1 MGFWI
6 PFLIAASLFSGAAS
20 YVAAKKA
27 QKAAKRPNDDQRG
40 VLVNKESN
48 IEQIPVIY
56 GERRVGGVRV
66 FVSTDGTTS
75 TGAYTWKSG
84 YDADTEAYAE
94 FENSPTNEYLY
105 VALVLAEGEVESIT
119 ELLIDDVPVTDAKFS
134 GLIDYDVY
142 LGSDAQTMP
151 TTALLR
157 GVNEFW
163 TADHRLRGVAF
174 LGMRFKWDEEA
185 FAGVPDVTAL
195 VKGKK
200 LYDPRTA
207 TTAWSDNPALCIRDY
222 LTNARYGKGLS
233 TSAVDDTAI
242 GVAATACDES
252 VTEYS
257 GGATGKLFTC
267 NTVLDTSKTLF
278 DNLNILLLGC
288 RGFLPYSQGEY
299 RLKIDGSSSSQF
311 AFTTDHII
319 GGISIQG
326 ESKSDKYNR
335 VTVKFP
341 NPDANWQPDTAIWPA
356 AGSTE
361 ETAYLAADGGILLQ
375 EEIELDTITSYYQAR
390 DLARILL
397 LRSRSGIT
405 CAIKVT
411 SEALQLEIA
420 DVITVTHP
428 TPAWN
433 AKPFQIM
440 GMQLNDDGTVDIGL
454 LEYDSTIYTWEVGTV
469 QQTYPDTSLADPF
482 TVGAVSNIVITETTT
497 LGVDGT
503 VIPSGLITWTRPYDK
518 LVNSFEIQYKLAS
531 QADSFFESIIT
542 GLARY
547 EFFNAPVGVS
557 VTIRIRSINSIGSKS
572 AWTTTTYTITGDVA
586 APDAPTGLTVTQ
598 GMLNIRLDWV
608 NPTATDYKSTDVYRY
623 TSNSSGS
630 AVKIASITG
639 ESFVD
644 QNIAAATTY
653 YYWTK
658 AVDYSGNYSGFSGVA
673 STNATDVTAVVAD
686 GSITVAKFASSI
698 EPVTLVT
705 SVPSTKSTEVIYNTT
720 NNTLYRWN
728 GSSYVAATGVTDF
741 SQLSGNVTAAQ
752 FAATIQPVT
761 LVTSVPST
769 KSTETIYNTTN
780 NTLYRWDGS
789 AYVTVQGATD
799 FSQLTGTVQTAQIA
813 AAAITATQLGTAA
826 VEAGNIAANAVTTA
840 KIAAL
845 AVNSAKIAAN
855 AITTAKIAA
864 DAVTAA
870 ELADNAATEAVI
882 ATNAITATKIS
893 NGAIETAKLAAG
905 AVTAAKITAGTITAS
920 EIASATIVAGNIATG
935 TITASQIATNTITAS
950 EIAAGAIT
958 ATEILTGTI
967 TALQIAANA
976 ITASEIA
983 ANTITASQIA
993 AGAISATEIAAGA
1006 VTTAKL
1012 DALAITADKIASNAI
1027 TSAKISAGAVTAAS
1041 IAAGTITAAEI
1052 ASGTITAG
1060 QIASGAI
1067 STTELAVGAVGT
1079 INLADDA
1086 ITAAKI
1092 LDGSITATLIGDGQI
1107 VTSKLGANAVTAAK
1121 ITAGTITATQIA
1133 TGTITATQIASNTIT
1148 AGQIAAGAISTSE
1161 LAVGAV
1167 GSTNIANDAV
1177 TAAKILDGSITATL
1191 IGDGQIVTSKLN
1203 ANAVTAAK
1211 IAAGTITATQIA
1223 TGTITATQIA
1233 SNTITAGQIAA
1244 GAITAT
1250 EIAADA
1256 ISVAKLI
1263 SNTSKTYG
1271 NFKFEMGTNTTVAGF
1286 QGAGI
1291 FRTGQSYGFGLGGL
1305 ANAATS
1311 VAIMGQQAHN
1321 STDAYG
1327 AYFANSTA
1335 LGGSTHR
1342 SQAGLCNNARAAIF
1356 ANNTSPVNYTSLCN
1370 AAYAVQT
1377 TGDLYVDGDIT
1388 ATGTIT
1394 PFTGMHDGL
1403 LDDAVFPDIGD
1414 ILIDS
1419 QLLIKRNVANTL
1431 FLMDISS
1438 VPNTSAIGIY
1448 AGTRSSSYVPVAA
1461 QLAYVDKGFNEE
1473 NLPALDPIYA
1483 PDFVDRKTIISNSL
1497 GEGLVNV
1504 CNEGG
1509 NIAAGDLIVTSSVS
1523 GKGMKQADDI
1533 LRSYTVAKARE
1544 AATFSGSEIKQIACI
1559 YLCG

>member
-27 QKAAKRPNDDQRG
+27 QKSAKRPNDEQRG
-40 VLVNKESN
+40 VLINKESN

-66 FVSTDGTTS
+66 FVSTDGTTLV
-75 TGAYTWKSG
+75 TGTPVVTKWQSG
-84 YDADTEAYAE
+84 YEPAAELYDTI
-94 FENSPTNEYLY
+94 SDTPTNEYLY

-119 ELLIDDVPVTDAKFS
+119 ELLIDDVPITDPKFS
-134 GLIDYDVY
+134 GLISYDVY
-142 LGSDAQTMP
+142 LGSDTQTMP
-151 TTALLR
+151 DSELLR
-157 GVNEFW
+157 SVNEFW
-163 TADHRLRGVAF
+163 TADHRLLGVAF
-174 LGMRFKWDEEA
+174 LGLRFKWDEEA

-200 LYDPRTA
+200 VYDPRTT

-222 LTNARYGKGLS
+222 LTNTRYGKGLS

-252 VTEYS
+252 VTEYT
-257 GGATGKLFTC
+257 GGVTGKLFTC

-299 RLKIDGSSSSQF
+299 RLKIDGSSTSQF

-341 NPDANWQPDTAIWPA
+341 NPDANWQPDTAIWPP

-375 EEIELDTITSYYQAR
+375 EDIELDTITSYYQAR
-390 DLARILL
+390 DLARVLL
-397 LRSRSGIT
+397 LRSRNGIT

-428 TPAWN
+428 TPAWT

-440 GMQLNDDGTVDIGL
+440 GMQLNDDGTVDLAL

-531 QADSFFESIIT
+531 EADTLFESIIT

-547 EFFNAPVGVS
+547 EFFNVPVGLS
-557 VTIRIRSINSIGSKS
+557 VTLRIRSINSIGSYS

-586 APDAPTGLTVTQ
+586 APNAPTGLVVTQ

-644 QNIAAATTY
+644 QNIAADTTY

-658 AVDYSGNYSGFSGVA
+658 AVDYSGNYSGFSAVA
-673 STNATDVTAVVAD
+673 STNAIEVTASEVVD
-686 GSITVAKFASSI
+686 GTIGVAAFAAGL
-698 EPVTLVT
+698 EPVSLVT
-705 SVPSTKSTEVIYNTT
+705 SVPTV
-720 NNTLYRWN
+720 
-728 GSSYVAATGVTDF
+728 
-741 SQLSGNVTAAQ
+741 
-752 FAATIQPVT
+752 
-761 LVTSVPST
+761 
-769 KSTETIYNTTN
+769 KSTETIYNTTDSL
-780 NTLYRWDGS
+780 LYSWNGS
-789 AYVTVQGATD
+789 AYVSVEGATD
-799 FSQLTGTVQTAQIA
+799 FSELAGQVQTAQIA
-813 AAAITATQLGTAA
+813 VAA
-826 VEAGNIAANAVTTA
+826 V
-840 KIAAL
+840 
-845 AVNSAKIAAN
+845 
-855 AITTAKIAA
+855 
-864 DAVTAA
+864 
-870 ELADNAATEAVI
+870 TEAVI
-882 ATNAITATKIS
+882 ATNAITVTKLVD
-893 NGAIETAKLAAG
+893 GAIE
-905 AVTAAKITAGTITAS
+905 
-920 EIASATIVAGNIATG
+920 ATK
-935 TITASQIATNTITAS
+935 
-950 EIAAGAIT
+950 IAAGAIT
-958 ATEILTGTI
+958 
-967 TALQIAANA
+967 
-976 ITASEIA
+976 
-983 ANTITASQIA
+983 
-993 AGAISATEIAAGA
+993 
-1006 VTTAKL
+1006 TAKL
-1012 DALAITADKIASNAI
+1012 DAGAITADKIASNAI
-1027 TSAKISAGAVTAAS
+1027 TTAKISAGAVTAA
-1041 IAAGTITAAEI
+1041 T
-1052 ASGTITAG
+1052 
-1060 QIASGAI
+1060 
-1067 STTELAVGAVGT
+1067 
-1079 INLADDA
+1079 
-1086 ITAAKI
+1086 
-1092 LDGSITATLIGDGQI
+1092 
-1107 VTSKLGANAVTAAK
+1107 
-1121 ITAGTITATQIA
+1121 IA
-1133 TGTITATQIASNTIT
+1133 TGTITAS
-1148 AGQIAAGAISTSE
+1148 
-1161 LAVGAV
+1161 
-1167 GSTNIANDAV
+1167 
-1177 TAAKILDGSITATL
+1177 
-1191 IGDGQIVTSKLN
+1191 
-1203 ANAVTAAK
+1203 K
-1211 IAAGTITATQIA
+1211 IAA
-1223 TGTITATQIA
+1223 
-1233 SNTITAGQIAA
+1233 NTITAGQIAA
-1244 GAITAT
+1244 GAITAS
-1250 EIAADA
+1250 EVAADA
-1256 ISVAKLI
+1256 ISVEKLI
-1263 SNTSKTYG
+1263 SNTSKTFG
-1271 NFKFEMGTNTTVAGF
+1271 DFEFEMGTSTTIYGF
-1286 QGAGI
+1286 QGAAI
-1291 FRTGQSYGFGLGGL
+1291 FRTNADDGFGAGGFADASADNSIGVAGQNKYNG
-1305 ANAATS
+1305 ANS
-1311 VAIMGQQAHN
+1311 WG
-1321 STDAYG
+1321 G
-1327 AYFANSTA
+1327 YFANSQ
-1335 LGGSTHR
+1335 GGLFGYNR
-1342 SQAGLCNNARAAIF
+1342 SEAGLCNNTTAAF
-1356 ANNTSPVNYTSLCN
+1356 FRN
-1370 AAYAVQT
+1370 AT
-1377 TGDLYVDGDIT
+1377 TGNTQVNSATICNSTYAFLTAGDVRVVGDIV

-1403 LDDAVFPDIGD
+1403 LADAVFPEIGD

-1419 QLLIKRNVANTL
+1419 QLLIKRNIANAL
-1431 FLMDISS
+1431 FLMGISS

-1461 QLAYVDKGFNEE
+1461 QSPYVEKEPYEE
-1473 NLPALDPIYA
+1473 NLPTLDPLYA
-1483 PDFVDRKTIISNSL
+1483 PDFVGRKTIISNSL

-1504 CNEGG
+1504 CGEGG
-1509 NIAAGDLIVTSSVS
+1509 SINPGDLIVTSSVS

-1533 LRSYTVAKARE
+1533 LRGYTVAKARE

>member
-1 MGFWI
+1 MGLWI
-6 PFLIAASLFSGAAS
+6 PFLLVASLFSGAAS

-174 LGMRFKWDEEA
+174 LGLRFKWDEEA

-428 TPAWN
+428 TPGWN
-433 AKPFQIM
+433 AKPFQVM
-440 GMQLNDDGTVDIGL
+440 GMQLNDDGTVDIAL

-531 QADSFFESIIT
+531 QADSFYESIIT

-547 EFFNAPVGVS
+547 EFFNVAVGVS
-557 VTIRIRSINSIGSKS
+557 VTIRIRSINSMGSYS

-644 QNIAAATTY
+644 QNIAADTTY

-705 SVPSTKSTEVIYNTT
+705 SVPTTK
-720 NNTLYRWN
+720 
-728 GSSYVAATGVTDF
+728 A
-741 SQLSGNVTAAQ
+741 
-752 FAATIQPVT
+752 
-761 LVTSVPST
+761 
-769 KSTETIYNTTN
+769 TETIYNTTN
-780 NTLYRWDGS
+780 STLYRWDGS

-799 FSQLTGTVQTAQIA
+799 FSELTGTVQTAQIA
-813 AAAITATQLGTAA
+813 AAAVTATKLGTAA
-826 VEAGNIAANAVTTA
+826 VEAGNIAANAVTTD

-864 DAVTAA
+864 DAVTSA

-920 EIASATIVAGNIATG
+920 QIASATIVAGNIATG
-935 TITASQIATNTITAS
+935 TITAGQIATNTITAS

-993 AGAISATEIAAGA
+993 VGAISATEIAAGA

-1027 TSAKISAGAVTAAS
+1027 TSAKI
-1041 IAAGTITAAEI
+1041 
-1052 ASGTITAG
+1052 
-1060 QIASGAI
+1060 
-1067 STTELAVGAVGT
+1067 
-1079 INLADDA
+1079 
-1086 ITAAKI
+1086 
-1092 LDGSITATLIGDGQI
+1092 
-1107 VTSKLGANAVTAAK
+1107 
-1121 ITAGTITATQIA
+1121 
-1133 TGTITATQIASNTIT
+1133 
-1148 AGQIAAGAISTSE
+1148 
-1161 LAVGAV
+1161 
-1167 GSTNIANDAV
+1167 
-1177 TAAKILDGSITATL
+1177 
-1191 IGDGQIVTSKLN
+1191 
-1203 ANAVTAAK
+1203 
-1211 IAAGTITATQIA
+1211 AAGTITATQIA
-1223 TGTITATQIA
+1223 AGTITANEIL

-1271 NFKFEMGTNTTVAGF
+1271 NFQFEFGTSTSVAGF
-1286 QGAGI
+1286 TGAGI
-1291 FRTGQSYGFGLGGL
+1291 LRAGQTNSFGVAGLGNGDSCVAVVGQQSYNGSESYGG
-1305 ANAATS
+1305 
-1311 VAIMGQQAHN
+1311 
-1321 STDAYG
+1321 
-1327 AYFANSTA
+1327 YFANSLF
-1335 LGGSTHR
+1335 LGGTTHR
-1342 SQAGLCNNARAAIF
+1342 TQAGLCNNTQAAVF
-1356 ANNTSPVNYTSLCN
+1356 ANSTTPINYTHLCN
-1370 AAYAVQT
+1370 ASYAVQT

-1388 ATGTIT
+1388 ATGTIS

-1403 LDDAVFPDIGD
+1403 LDDAVLPDIGD

-1419 QLLIKRNVANTL
+1419 QLLITRNVANTL
-1431 FLMDISS
+1431 FLMDVSS
-1438 VPNTSAIGIY
+1438 VPNTAAIGIY

-1473 NLPALDPIYA
+1473 NLPALDPIYD

-1504 CNEGG
+1504 CGEGG
-1509 NIAAGDLIVTSSVS
+1509 AIQAGDLIVTSSVS

>member
-6 PFLIAASLFSGAAS
+6 PFLVAASLFTGAAS

-105 VALVLAEGEVESIT
+105 IALVLAEGEVESIT
-119 ELLIDDVPVTDAKFS
+119 DLIIDDVPITDSKFS

-174 LGMRFKWDEEA
+174 LGLRFKWDEEA

-195 VKGKK
+195 VKGRK

-222 LTNARYGKGLS
+222 LTNTRYGKGLA

-257 GGATGKLFTC
+257 GGVTGKLFTC

-299 RLKIDGSSSSQF
+299 RLKIDGSGSSQF

-341 NPDANWQPDTAIWPA
+341 NPDANWQPDTAIWPP

-361 ETAYLAADGGILLQ
+361 ETAYLAADGGVLLQ
-375 EEIELDTITSYYQAR
+375 EEIELDTITNYYQAR
-390 DLARILL
+390 DLARVLL
-397 LRSRSGIT
+397 LRSRNGIT

-428 TPAWN
+428 TPDWT
-433 AKPFQIM
+433 AKPFQVM
-440 GMQLNDDGTVDIGL
+440 GLQLNDDGTVDIAL
-454 LEYDSTIYTWEVGTV
+454 LEYDSTIYTWEVGTI

-503 VIPSGLITWTRPYDK
+503 VIPSGLITWAAPYDK
-518 LVNSFEIQYKLAS
+518 LVNSFELQYKLAS

-547 EFFNAPVGVS
+547 EFFNAVVGVT
-557 VTIRIRSINSIGSKS
+557 VTLRIRSINSLGSKS
-572 AWTTTTYTITGDVA
+572 AWTTTTYTVTGDVA
-586 APDAPTGLTVTQ
+586 APDAPTALSVSQ
-598 GMLNIRLDWV
+598 GMLNIRLDWT
-608 NPTATDYKSTDVYRY
+608 NPTATDYKATDLYRH
-623 TSNSSGS
+623 TANNSALAS
-630 AVKIASITG
+630 KIASISG

-644 QNIAAATTY
+644 QNIAADTTY
-653 YYWTK
+653 YYWAK
-658 AVDYSGNYSGFSGVA
+658 AVDYSGNYSGFSAVA
-673 STNATDVTAVVAD
+673 STNAIEVTASGVVD
-686 GSITVAKFASSI
+686 GTIDVASFAAGL
-698 EPVTLVT
+698 EPVSLVT
-705 SVPSTKSTEVIYNTT
+705 SVPTVK
-720 NNTLYRWN
+720 
-728 GSSYVAATGVTDF
+728 A
-741 SQLSGNVTAAQ
+741 
-752 FAATIQPVT
+752 
-761 LVTSVPST
+761 
-769 KSTETIYNTTN
+769 TETIYNTTDSL
-780 NTLYRWDGS
+780 LYRWDGS
-789 AYVTVQGATD
+789 AYVSVQGATD
-799 FSQLTGTVQTAQIA
+799 FSELAGQVQTAQIA
-813 AAAITATQLGTAA
+813 VAA
-826 VEAGNIAANAVTTA
+826 V
-840 KIAAL
+840 
-845 AVNSAKIAAN
+845 
-855 AITTAKIAA
+855 
-864 DAVTAA
+864 
-870 ELADNAATEAVI
+870 TEAVI

-893 NGAIETAKLAAG
+893 DGAIETAKLD
-905 AVTAAKITAGTITAS
+905 
-920 EIASATIVAGNIATG
+920 
-935 TITASQIATNTITAS
+935 
-950 EIAAGAIT
+950 AGAI
-958 ATEILTGTI
+958 
-967 TALQIAANA
+967 
-976 ITASEIA
+976 
-983 ANTITASQIA
+983 
-993 AGAISATEIAAGA
+993 
-1006 VTTAKL
+1006 TTAKL
-1012 DALAITADKIASNAI
+1012 DAGAITADKIASSAI
-1027 TSAKISAGAVTAAS
+1027 TTAKISAGAVTAA
-1041 IAAGTITAAEI
+1041 T
-1052 ASGTITAG
+1052 
-1060 QIASGAI
+1060 
-1067 STTELAVGAVGT
+1067 
-1079 INLADDA
+1079 
-1086 ITAAKI
+1086 
-1092 LDGSITATLIGDGQI
+1092 
-1107 VTSKLGANAVTAAK
+1107 
-1121 ITAGTITATQIA
+1121 IA
-1133 TGTITATQIASNTIT
+1133 TGTITASKIASNTIT
-1148 AGQIAAGAISTSE
+1148 AGE
-1161 LAVGAV
+1161 
-1167 GSTNIANDAV
+1167 
-1177 TAAKILDGSITATL
+1177 
-1191 IGDGQIVTSKLN
+1191 
-1203 ANAVTAAK
+1203 
-1211 IAAGTITATQIA
+1211 
-1223 TGTITATQIA
+1223 
-1233 SNTITAGQIAA
+1233 IAA
-1244 GAITAT
+1244 GAITAS
-1250 EIAADA
+1250 EIAANA
-1256 ISVAKLI
+1256 ISVEKLI

-1271 NFKFEMGTNTTVAGF
+1271 SFEFEMGTSTTIYGF
-1286 QGAGI
+1286 TGAGI
-1291 FRTGQSYGFGLGGL
+1291 FTTTATDGFGVGGF
-1305 ANAATS
+1305 ANAADS
-1311 VAIMGQQAHN
+1311 VGIAGQNKYNGSN
-1321 STDAYG
+1321 SYG
-1327 AYFANSTA
+1327 GYFANST
-1335 LGGSTHR
+1335 GGLFDYNR
-1342 SQAGLCNNARAAIF
+1342 SEAGLCNNAHAAVF
-1356 ANNTSPVNYTSLCN
+1356 AKNTSSVTQINNTSICN
-1370 AAYAVQT
+1370 ATYAVQT

-1403 LDDAVFPDIGD
+1403 LADAVFPDIGD

-1438 VPNTSAIGIY
+1438 VSNTAAIGIY
-1448 AGTRSSSYVPVAA
+1448 AGTRPATYVPVAA
-1461 QLAYVDKGFNEE
+1461 QSPYVQKPLYED
-1473 NLPALDPIYA
+1473 NLPTIDPLYA
-1483 PDFVDRKTIISNSL
+1483 PDFVGRKTIISNSL

-1509 NIAAGDLIVTSSVS
+1509 DIAAGDLIVTSSVP
-1523 GKGMKQADDI
+1523 GKGKKQADDI
-1533 LRSYTVAKARE
+1533 LRGYTVAKARE
-1544 AATFSGSEIKQIACI
+1544 AVTFSGSEIKQIACI
-1559 YLCG
+1559 YQCG

>member
-1 MGFWI
+1 MGFWV
-6 PFLIAASLFSGAAS
+6 PFLIVASLFTGAAS

-84 YDADTEAYAE
+84 YDADTEAYGE

-119 ELLIDDVPVTDAKFS
+119 ELLIDDVPVTDAKFT

-174 LGMRFKWDEEA
+174 LGLRFKWDEEA

-200 LYDPRTA
+200 VYDPRTT

-222 LTNARYGKGLS
+222 LTNTRYGKGLS

-252 VTEYS
+252 VTEYT
-257 GGATGKLFTC
+257 GGVTGKLFTC

-299 RLKIDGSSSSQF
+299 RLKIDGSSTSQF

-341 NPDANWQPDTAIWPA
+341 NPDANWQPDTAIWPP

-375 EEIELDTITSYYQAR
+375 EDIELDTITSYYQAR
-390 DLARILL
+390 DLARVLL
-397 LRSRSGIT
+397 LRSRNGIT

-428 TPAWN
+428 TPAWT

-440 GMQLNDDGTVDIGL
+440 GMQLNDDGTVDLAL

-531 QADSFFESIIT
+531 EADTLFESIIT

-547 EFFNAPVGVS
+547 EFFNVPVGLS
-557 VTIRIRSINSIGSKS
+557 VTLRIRSINSIGSYS

-586 APDAPTGLTVTQ
+586 APNAPTGLAVTQ
-598 GMLNIRLDWV
+598 GMLNIRLDWI

-623 TSNSSGS
+623 TSNDSGS

-644 QNIAAATTY
+644 QNIAADTTY
-653 YYWTK
+653 YYWAK
-658 AVDYSGNYSGFSGVA
+658 AVDYSGNYSGFSAVA
-673 STNATDVTAVVAD
+673 STNATEVTASGVVD
-686 GSITVAKFASSI
+686 GTIGVAAFAASI
-698 EPVTLVT
+698 EPVSLVT
-705 SVPSTKSTEVIYNTT
+705 SVPTV
-720 NNTLYRWN
+720 
-728 GSSYVAATGVTDF
+728 
-741 SQLSGNVTAAQ
+741 
-752 FAATIQPVT
+752 
-761 LVTSVPST
+761 
-769 KSTETIYNTTN
+769 KSTETIYNTTDSL
-780 NTLYRWDGS
+780 LYRWDGS
-789 AYVTVQGATD
+789 AYVSVEGATD
-799 FSQLTGTVQTAQIA
+799 FSELAGQVQTAQIA
-813 AAAITATQLGTAA
+813 VAAI
-826 VEAGNIAANAVTTA
+826 
-840 KIAAL
+840 
-845 AVNSAKIAAN
+845 
-855 AITTAKIAA
+855 
-864 DAVTAA
+864 
-870 ELADNAATEAVI
+870 TEAVI

-893 NGAIETAKLAAG
+893 DGAIETAKLD
-905 AVTAAKITAGTITAS
+905 
-920 EIASATIVAGNIATG
+920 
-935 TITASQIATNTITAS
+935 
-950 EIAAGAIT
+950 AGAI
-958 ATEILTGTI
+958 
-967 TALQIAANA
+967 
-976 ITASEIA
+976 
-983 ANTITASQIA
+983 
-993 AGAISATEIAAGA
+993 
-1006 VTTAKL
+1006 TTAKL
-1012 DALAITADKIASNAI
+1012 DAGAITADKIASNAI
-1027 TSAKISAGAVTAAS
+1027 TTAKISAGAVTAA
-1041 IAAGTITAAEI
+1041 T
-1052 ASGTITAG
+1052 
-1060 QIASGAI
+1060 
-1067 STTELAVGAVGT
+1067 
-1079 INLADDA
+1079 
-1086 ITAAKI
+1086 
-1092 LDGSITATLIGDGQI
+1092 
-1107 VTSKLGANAVTAAK
+1107 
-1121 ITAGTITATQIA
+1121 IA
-1133 TGTITATQIASNTIT
+1133 TGTITANEILANTIT
-1148 AGQIAAGAISTSE
+1148 AGQIAAGAIS
-1161 LAVGAV
+1161 A
-1167 GSTNIANDAV
+1167 D
-1177 TAAKILDGSITATL
+1177 
-1191 IGDGQIVTSKLN
+1191 
-1203 ANAVTAAK
+1203 
-1211 IAAGTITATQIA
+1211 
-1223 TGTITATQIA
+1223 
-1233 SNTITAGQIAA
+1233 
-1244 GAITAT
+1244 
-1250 EIAADA
+1250 EIAAN
-1256 ISVAKLI
+1256 SLSLGKLV
-1263 SNTSKTYG
+1263 SDTHREFPLATGGG
-1271 NFKFEMGTNTTVAGF
+1271 NVFKFEMGTTTTIAGL
-1286 QGAGI
+1286 QGAAI
-1291 FRTGQSYGFGLGGL
+1291 FRTSASTSFGVGGF
-1305 ANAATS
+1305 ANASDTGA
-1311 VAIMGQQAHN
+1311 VVGQNGFNGAG
-1321 STDAYG
+1321 AYG
-1327 AYFANSTA
+1327 AYFANST
-1335 LGGSTHR
+1335 GIGSSTHR
-1342 SQAGLCNNARAAIF
+1342 SQAGLCNNDRAAIF
-1356 ANNTSPVNYTSLCN
+1356 ADSASSVNYTELCN
-1370 AAYAVQT
+1370 GTFAVST
-1377 TGDLYVDGDIT
+1377 NGNARIDGDIFV
-1388 ATGTIT
+1388 TGGYN

-1403 LDDAVFPDIGD
+1403 LPDAVFPEIGD

-1419 QLLIKRNVANTL
+1419 ELLIKRNVSNAL
-1431 FLMDISS
+1431 FLMAISS

-1448 AGTRSSSYVPVAA
+1448 SGTRPATYVPVSAELDKVFA
-1461 QLAYVDKGFNEE
+1461 SIDDSGIPERDPAYDS
-1473 NLPALDPIYA
+1473 
-1483 PDFVDRKTIISNSL
+1483 DFVGRKTIISNSL

-1504 CNEGG
+1504 CGEGG
-1509 NIAAGDLIVTSSVS
+1509 AIQAGDLIVTSSLS

-1533 LRSYTVAKARE
+1533 LRGYTVAKARE

>member
-174 LGMRFKWDEEA
+174 LGLRFKWDEEA

-428 TPAWN
+428 TPGWN

-440 GMQLNDDGTVDIGL
+440 GMQLNDDGTVDIAL

-531 QADSFFESIIT
+531 QADSFYESIIT

-720 NNTLYRWN
+720 NNTLYRWD
-728 GSSYVAATGVTDF
+728 GSAYVAATGVTDFSQLSGNVTAAQFAATIEPVSLVTSVPSSKTTEVIYNTTNNKLYRWDGSAYAEATGVTNF

-813 AAAITATQLGTAA
+813 AAAITASKIGAA
-826 VEAGNIAANAVTTA
+826 
-840 KIAAL
+840 
-845 AVNSAKIAAN
+845 
-855 AITTAKIAA
+855 
-864 DAVTAA
+864 AVTATA
-870 ELADNAATEAVI
+870 LASGSVSAATI
-882 ATNAITATKIS
+882 
-893 NGAIETAKLAAG
+893 AAG
-905 AVTAAKITAGTITAS
+905 AVTAGK
-920 EIASATIVAGNIATG
+920 
-935 TITASQIATNTITAS
+935 
-950 EIAAGAIT
+950 
-958 ATEILTGTI
+958 
-967 TALQIAANA
+967 
-976 ITASEIA
+976 
-983 ANTITASQIA
+983 IA

-1027 TSAKISAGAVTAAS
+1027 TTSKISAGAVTAAS
-1041 IAAGTITAAEI
+1041 ISAGTITAAEI
-1052 ASGTITAG
+1052 ATNTITAG
-1060 QIASGAI
+1060 QIAAGAI
-1067 STTELAVGAVGT
+1067 ATTELAVGAVGT

>member
-6 PFLIAASLFSGAAS
+6 PFLVAASLFTGAAS

-105 VALVLAEGEVESIT
+105 IALVLAEGEVESIT
-119 ELLIDDVPVTDAKFS
+119 DLIIDDVPITDSKFS

-151 TTALLR
+151 TSALLR

-174 LGMRFKWDEEA
+174 LGLRFKWDEEA

-195 VKGKK
+195 VKGRK

-222 LTNARYGKGLS
+222 LTNTRYGKGLA

-242 GVAATACDES
+242 EVAATACDES

-257 GGATGKLFTC
+257 GGVTGKLFTC

-299 RLKIDGSSSSQF
+299 RLKIDGSGSSQF

-341 NPDANWQPDTAIWPA
+341 NPDANWQPDTAIWPP

-361 ETAYLAADGGILLQ
+361 ETAYLAADGGVLLQ
-375 EEIELDTITSYYQAR
+375 EEIELDTITNYYQAR
-390 DLARILL
+390 DLARVLL
-397 LRSRSGIT
+397 LRSRNGIT

-428 TPAWN
+428 TPDWT
-433 AKPFQIM
+433 AKPFQVM
-440 GMQLNDDGTVDIGL
+440 GLQLNDDGTVDIAL

-497 LGVDGT
+497 LGEDGT
-503 VIPSGLITWTRPYDK
+503 VIPSGVITWDPPYDK

-547 EFFNAPVGVS
+547 EFFNAVVGVT
-557 VTIRIRSINSIGSKS
+557 VTLRIRSINSLGSKS
-572 AWTTTTYTITGDVA
+572 AWTTTTYTVTGDVA
-586 APDAPTGLTVTQ
+586 APDAPTALSVSQ
-598 GMLNIRLDWV
+598 GMLNIRLDWT
-608 NPTATDYKSTDVYRY
+608 NPTATDYKATDLYRH
-623 TSNSSGS
+623 TANNSALAS
-630 AVKIASITG
+630 KIASISG

-644 QNIAAATTY
+644 QNIAADTTY
-653 YYWTK
+653 YYWAK
-658 AVDYSGNYSGFSGVA
+658 AVDYSGNYSGFSAVA
-673 STNATDVTAVVAD
+673 STNAIEVTASGVVD
-686 GSITVAKFASSI
+686 GTIDVASFAAGL
-698 EPVTLVT
+698 EPVSLVT
-705 SVPSTKSTEVIYNTT
+705 SVPTVK
-720 NNTLYRWN
+720 
-728 GSSYVAATGVTDF
+728 A
-741 SQLSGNVTAAQ
+741 
-752 FAATIQPVT
+752 
-761 LVTSVPST
+761 
-769 KSTETIYNTTN
+769 TETIYNTTDSL
-780 NTLYRWDGS
+780 LYRWDGS
-789 AYVTVQGATD
+789 AYVSVQGATN
-799 FSQLTGTVQTAQIA
+799 FSELAGQVQTAQIA
-813 AAAITATQLGTAA
+813 VAA
-826 VEAGNIAANAVTTA
+826 V
-840 KIAAL
+840 
-845 AVNSAKIAAN
+845 
-855 AITTAKIAA
+855 
-864 DAVTAA
+864 
-870 ELADNAATEAVI
+870 TEAVI

-893 NGAIETAKLAAG
+893 DGAIETAKLD
-905 AVTAAKITAGTITAS
+905 
-920 EIASATIVAGNIATG
+920 
-935 TITASQIATNTITAS
+935 
-950 EIAAGAIT
+950 AGAI
-958 ATEILTGTI
+958 
-967 TALQIAANA
+967 
-976 ITASEIA
+976 
-983 ANTITASQIA
+983 
-993 AGAISATEIAAGA
+993 
-1006 VTTAKL
+1006 TTAKL
-1012 DALAITADKIASNAI
+1012 DAGAITADKIASSAI
-1027 TSAKISAGAVTAAS
+1027 TTAKISAGAVTAA
-1041 IAAGTITAAEI
+1041 T
-1052 ASGTITAG
+1052 
-1060 QIASGAI
+1060 
-1067 STTELAVGAVGT
+1067 
-1079 INLADDA
+1079 
-1086 ITAAKI
+1086 
-1092 LDGSITATLIGDGQI
+1092 
-1107 VTSKLGANAVTAAK
+1107 
-1121 ITAGTITATQIA
+1121 IA
-1133 TGTITATQIASNTIT
+1133 TGTITASKIASNTIT
-1148 AGQIAAGAISTSE
+1148 AGE
-1161 LAVGAV
+1161 
-1167 GSTNIANDAV
+1167 
-1177 TAAKILDGSITATL
+1177 
-1191 IGDGQIVTSKLN
+1191 
-1203 ANAVTAAK
+1203 
-1211 IAAGTITATQIA
+1211 
-1223 TGTITATQIA
+1223 
-1233 SNTITAGQIAA
+1233 IAA
-1244 GAITAT
+1244 GAITAS
-1250 EIAADA
+1250 EIAANA
-1256 ISVAKLI
+1256 ISVEKLI

-1271 NFKFEMGTNTTVAGF
+1271 SFEFEMGTSTTIYGF
-1286 QGAGI
+1286 TGAGI
-1291 FRTGQSYGFGLGGL
+1291 FTTTATDGFGVGGF
-1305 ANAATS
+1305 ANAADS
-1311 VAIMGQQAHN
+1311 VGIAGQNKYNGSN
-1321 STDAYG
+1321 SYG
-1327 AYFANSTA
+1327 GYFANST
-1335 LGGSTHR
+1335 GGLFDYNR
-1342 SQAGLCNNARAAIF
+1342 SEAGLCNNAHAAVF
-1356 ANNTSPVNYTSLCN
+1356 AKNTSSVTQINNTSICN
-1370 AAYAVQT
+1370 ATYAVQT

-1403 LDDAVFPDIGD
+1403 LADAVFPDIGD

-1438 VPNTSAIGIY
+1438 VSNTSAIGIY
-1448 AGTRSSSYVPVAA
+1448 AGTRPATYVPVAA
-1461 QLAYVDKGFNEE
+1461 QSPYVQKPLYED
-1473 NLPALDPIYA
+1473 NLPTIDPLYA
-1483 PDFVDRKTIISNSL
+1483 PDFVGRKTIISNSL

-1504 CNEGG
+1504 CGEGG
-1509 NIAAGDLIVTSSVS
+1509 SINPGDLIVTSSVS

-1533 LRSYTVAKARE
+1533 LRGYTVAKARE
-1544 AATFSGSEIKQIACI
+1544 AVTFSGSEIKQIACI

>member
-1 MGFWI
+1 MGFWV
-6 PFLIAASLFSGAAS
+6 PFLIVASLFTGAAS

-75 TGAYTWKSG
+75 SGAYTWKSG

-174 LGMRFKWDEEA
+174 LGLRFKWDEEA

-200 LYDPRTA
+200 LYDPRTT

-222 LTNARYGKGLS
+222 LTNTRYGKGLA

-257 GGATGKLFTC
+257 GGVTGKLFTC

-278 DNLNILLLGC
+278 DNINILLLGC

-299 RLKIDGSSSSQF
+299 RLKIDGSSASQF

-390 DLARILL
+390 DLARVLL
-397 LRSRSGIT
+397 LRSRNGIT
-405 CAIKVT
+405 CGLKVT

-428 TPAWN
+428 TPAWT
-433 AKPFQIM
+433 AKPFQVM
-440 GMQLNDDGTVDIGL
+440 GMQLNDDGTVDIAL

-482 TVGAVSNIVITETTT
+482 TVGGVSNIAITETTT

-547 EFFNAPVGVS
+547 EFFNVAVGVS
-557 VTIRIRSINSIGSKS
+557 VTIRIRSINSMGSYS

-586 APDAPTGLTVTQ
+586 APNAPTGFVLTQ

-644 QNIAAATTY
+644 QNITANTTY
-653 YYWTK
+653 FYWLK
-658 AVDYSGNYSGFSGVA
+658 AVDYSGNYSGFSASA
-673 STNATDVTAVVAD
+673 STNATVVSGEVAD
-686 GSITVAKFASSI
+686 GSVTIAKFASSI
-698 EPVTLVT
+698 EPVG
-705 SVPSTKSTEVIYNTT
+705 I
-720 NNTLYRWN
+720 
-728 GSSYVAATGVTDF
+728 
-741 SQLSGNVTAAQ
+741 
-752 FAATIQPVT
+752 
-761 LVTSVPST
+761 VTSVPST
-769 KSTETIYNTTN
+769 KSTETIYNTTDN
-780 NTLYRWDGS
+780 LLYRWDGS
-789 AYVTVQGATD
+789 QYVSATGVSD
-799 FSQLTGTVQTAQIA
+799 FSGLTGQLA
-813 AAAITATQLGTAA
+813 AGQVAVNAIQSAAIQA
-826 VEAGNIAANAVTTA
+826 
-840 KIAAL
+840 
-845 AVNSAKIAAN
+845 S
-855 AITTAKIAA
+855 AITETK
-864 DAVTAA
+864 VG
-870 ELADNAATEAVI
+870 
-882 ATNAITATKIS
+882 TNAITSAKIQ
-893 NGAIETAKLAAG
+893 AG
-905 AVTAAKITAGTITAS
+905 AVIAGKIGALAVTA
-920 EIASATIVAGNIATG
+920 N
-935 TITASQIATNTITAS
+935 
-950 EIAAGAIT
+950 
-958 ATEILTGTI
+958 
-967 TALQIAANA
+967 
-976 ITASEIA
+976 EIA
-983 ANTITASQIA
+983 ANTITAAKIAAGTITANEIATGTITANKILANTITAGQIA
-993 AGAISATEIAAGA
+993 AGAISATEIAADS
-1006 VTTAKL
+1006 L
-1012 DALAITADKIASNAI
+1012 
-1027 TSAKISAGAVTAAS
+1027 S
-1041 IAAGTITAAEI
+1041 I
-1052 ASGTITAG
+1052 
-1060 QIASGAI
+1060 
-1067 STTELAVGAVGT
+1067 
-1079 INLADDA
+1079 N
-1086 ITAAKI
+1086 
-1092 LDGSITATLIGDGQI
+1092 
-1107 VTSKLGANAVTAAK
+1107 
-1121 ITAGTITATQIA
+1121 
-1133 TGTITATQIASNTIT
+1133 
-1148 AGQIAAGAISTSE
+1148 
-1161 LAVGAV
+1161 
-1167 GSTNIANDAV
+1167 
-1177 TAAKILDGSITATL
+1177 
-1191 IGDGQIVTSKLN
+1191 
-1203 ANAVTAAK
+1203 
-1211 IAAGTITATQIA
+1211 
-1223 TGTITATQIA
+1223 
-1233 SNTITAGQIAA
+1233 
-1244 GAITAT
+1244 
-1250 EIAADA
+1250 
-1256 ISVAKLI
+1256 KLI
-1263 SNTSKTYG
+1263 SNTSKEFG
-1271 NFKFEMGTNTTVAGF
+1271 GGSSNNFKFEFGTSTSVAGF
-1286 QGAGI
+1286 TGAGI
-1291 FRTGQSYGFGLGGL
+1291 LRAGVAYGFGVAGL
-1305 ANAATS
+1305 ANADNSIA
-1311 VAIMGQQAHN
+1311 VVGQQAYNGTN
-1321 STDAYG
+1321 SYAAYW
-1327 AYFANSTA
+1327 ANSLA
-1335 LGGSTHR
+1335 LGSTTHR
-1342 SQAGLCNNARAAIF
+1342 SQVGLCNNTRAILA
-1356 ANNTSPVNYTSLCN
+1356 ADNASPQNI
-1370 AAYAVQT
+1370 AYVCDSTYALRT
-1377 TGDLYVDGDIT
+1377 TGDLYINGDIT

-1403 LDDAVFPDIGD
+1403 MADTATPEIGD
-1414 ILIDS
+1414 ILVDTEV
-1419 QLLIKRNVANTL
+1419 LIKRNVSNTL
-1431 FLMDISS
+1431 CLMESCSS
-1438 VPNTSAIGIY
+1438 ANQPTIGIY
-1448 AGTRSSSYVPVAA
+1448 SGERADGYIPVSAA
-1461 QLAYVDKGFNEE
+1461 SDPVTPDRNITNWDHE
-1473 NLPALDPIYA
+1473 NSPELDPQYA
-1483 PDFVDRKTIISNSL
+1483 PLFTNRKTIIVNAL
-1497 GEGLVNV
+1497 GEGQVNV
-1504 CNEGG
+1504 CGEGG
-1509 NIAAGDLIVTSSVS
+1509 NIQAGDLIVTSSTL

>member
-6 PFLIAASLFSGAAS
+6 PFLVAASLFTGAAS

-105 VALVLAEGEVESIT
+105 IALVLAEGEVESIT
-119 ELLIDDVPVTDAKFS
+119 DLIIDDVPITDSKFS

-174 LGMRFKWDEEA
+174 LGLRFKWDEEA

-195 VKGKK
+195 VKGRK

-222 LTNARYGKGLS
+222 LTNTRYGKGLA

-257 GGATGKLFTC
+257 GGVTGKLFTC

-299 RLKIDGSSSSQF
+299 RLKIDGSGSSQF

-341 NPDANWQPDTAIWPA
+341 NPDANWQPDTAIWPP

-361 ETAYLAADGGILLQ
+361 ETAYLAADGGVLLQ
-375 EEIELDTITSYYQAR
+375 EEIELDTITNYYQAR
-390 DLARILL
+390 DLARVLL
-397 LRSRSGIT
+397 LRSRNGIT

-428 TPAWN
+428 TPDWT

-440 GMQLNDDGTVDIGL
+440 GMQLNDDGTVDIAL
-454 LEYDSTIYTWEVGTV
+454 LEYDSTIYTWEVGTI

-503 VIPSGLITWTRPYDK
+503 VIPSGLITWTAPYDK

-547 EFFNAPVGVS
+547 EFFNAVVGVT
-557 VTIRIRSINSIGSKS
+557 VTLRIRSINSLGSKS
-572 AWTTTTYTITGDVA
+572 AWTITTYTVTGDVA
-586 APDAPTGLTVTQ
+586 APDAPTALSVSQ
-598 GMLNIRLDWV
+598 GMLNIRLDWT
-608 NPTATDYKSTDVYRY
+608 NPTATDYKATDLYRH
-623 TSNSSGS
+623 TANNSALAS
-630 AVKIASITG
+630 KIASISG

-644 QNIAAATTY
+644 QNIAADTTY
-653 YYWTK
+653 YYWAK
-658 AVDYSGNYSGFSGVA
+658 AVDYSGNYSGFSAVA
-673 STNATDVTAVVAD
+673 STNAIEVTASGVVD
-686 GSITVAKFASSI
+686 GTIDVASFAAGL
-698 EPVTLVT
+698 EPVSLVT
-705 SVPSTKSTEVIYNTT
+705 SVPTVK
-720 NNTLYRWN
+720 
-728 GSSYVAATGVTDF
+728 A
-741 SQLSGNVTAAQ
+741 
-752 FAATIQPVT
+752 
-761 LVTSVPST
+761 
-769 KSTETIYNTTN
+769 TETIYNTTDSL
-780 NTLYRWDGS
+780 LYRWDGS
-789 AYVTVQGATD
+789 AYVSVQGATD
-799 FSQLTGTVQTAQIA
+799 FSELNGTVATAQIA
-813 AAAITATQLGTAA
+813 DAAVIAAKLGSAA
-826 VEAGNIAANAVTTA
+826 VEAGKIASNAVTTD
-840 KIAAL
+840 KIASL
-845 AVNSAKIAAN
+845 AVNADKIASN

-864 DAVTAA
+864 DAVTSA
-870 ELADNAATEAVI
+870 ELADNAATEAAI

-893 NGAIETAKLAAG
+893 DGAIETAKLAAG

-920 EIASATIVAGNIATG
+920 EIASSTIVAGNIAAG
-935 TITASQIATNTITAS
+935 TITAS
-950 EIAAGAIT
+950 EIAGNTIT
-958 ATEILTGTI
+958 ATQIAAGTITSAEILTGTI
-967 TALQIAANA
+967 TATQIAANA

-993 AGAISATEIAAGA
+993 AGAISATEIASGA

-1012 DALAITADKIASNAI
+1012 SALSITSDKIASNAI
-1027 TSAKISAGAVTAAS
+1027 TTAKISAGAVTAA
-1041 IAAGTITAAEI
+1041 T
-1052 ASGTITAG
+1052 
-1060 QIASGAI
+1060 
-1067 STTELAVGAVGT
+1067 
-1079 INLADDA
+1079 
-1086 ITAAKI
+1086 
-1092 LDGSITATLIGDGQI
+1092 
-1107 VTSKLGANAVTAAK
+1107 
-1121 ITAGTITATQIA
+1121 IA
-1133 TGTITATQIASNTIT
+1133 TGTITASKIASNTIT
-1148 AGQIAAGAISTSE
+1148 AGE
-1161 LAVGAV
+1161 
-1167 GSTNIANDAV
+1167 
-1177 TAAKILDGSITATL
+1177 
-1191 IGDGQIVTSKLN
+1191 
-1203 ANAVTAAK
+1203 
-1211 IAAGTITATQIA
+1211 
-1223 TGTITATQIA
+1223 
-1233 SNTITAGQIAA
+1233 IAA
-1244 GAITAT
+1244 GAITAS
-1250 EIAADA
+1250 EIAANA
-1256 ISVAKLI
+1256 ISVEKLI

-1271 NFKFEMGTNTTVAGF
+1271 SFEFEMGTSTTIYGF
-1286 QGAGI
+1286 TGAGI
-1291 FRTGQSYGFGLGGL
+1291 FTTTATDGFGVGGF
-1305 ANAATS
+1305 ANAADS
-1311 VAIMGQQAHN
+1311 VGIAGQNKYNGSN
-1321 STDAYG
+1321 SYG
-1327 AYFANSTA
+1327 GYFANST
-1335 LGGSTHR
+1335 GGLFDYNR
-1342 SQAGLCNNARAAIF
+1342 SESGLCNNAHAAVF
-1356 ANNTSPVNYTSLCN
+1356 AKNTSSVTQINNTSICN
-1370 AAYAVQT
+1370 ATYAVQT

-1403 LDDAVFPDIGD
+1403 LADAVFPDIGD

-1438 VPNTSAIGIY
+1438 VSNTAAIGIY
-1448 AGTRSSSYVPVAA
+1448 AGTRPATYVPVAA
-1461 QLAYVDKGFNEE
+1461 QSPYVQKPLYED
-1473 NLPALDPIYA
+1473 NLPTIDPLYA
-1483 PDFVDRKTIISNSL
+1483 PDFVGRKTIISNSL

-1509 NIAAGDLIVTSSVS
+1509 DIAAGDLIVTSSVP
-1523 GKGMKQADDI
+1523 GKGKKQADDI
-1533 LRSYTVAKARE
+1533 LRGYTVAKARE
-1544 AATFSGSEIKQIACI
+1544 AVTFSGSEIKQIACI